1 MHECKNPKCR
11 KRISLRVGTVMQ
23 FSKLPFYVWMYTLC
37 MMILSP
43 KEPSVLALHR
53 FSKDRC
59 GIKRY
64 QPVWEMCHKIRQ
76 AMGIGDSRKKLEGE
90 VEVDEAFFT
99 TTHKAP

>member
-11 KRISLRVGTVMQ
+11 KRISLRVETVMQ
-23 FSKLPFYVWMYTLC
+23 FSKLSFYVWMYTLG
-37 MMILSP
+37 MMALSP

-53 FSKDRC
+53 FNKDRC

-76 AMGIGDSRKKLEGE
+76 AM
-90 VEVDEAFFT
+90 V
-99 TTHKAP
+99 